1 MTTSPLSL
9 GAEDQGSDCL
19 YVSHLSGEDSPQC
32 GSFTV
37 PCRTLPQAL
46 FLVNDGGK
54 ICLNGKD
61 SESNPYECLKRD
73 SPNGNEFKTIEKS
86 VSIQGV
92 SSPAHISCGLV
103 FASRSKYGS
112 VKVSLS
118 NLVFN
123 NSRYGLVFLNV
134 PSYHVVI
141 SKCQFINFYRA
152 IFMLWQE
159 SQGSSFI
166 SQKSSLEVID
176 SEFRNNTYS
185 IELSPKFK
193 NGSVKVSLSNLLFD
207 NGTHGV
213 VLVDVPSY
221 DVVISDCKFINCS
234 KAIFMLWEG
243 SQSSSFISQKSS
255 LKVTDS
261 EFRNNTFGIAFGPKF
276 KNGSMKVSLSN
287 LLLGNGTYGV
297 ALVNM
302 SSYDVVIAKC
312 KFFNFSE
319 AAVVL
324 LWNQTNFVKNSIV
337 AADSKFQYNT
347 KSIFVMLP
355 NDFFEMTISRCL
367 FQDAKGRFHVTNYDR
382 NATGAVFVRSQS
394 SPLLT
399 YPFHVLVSITD
410 SIFQDLGH
418 KDNSFAVSVNV
429 KNLFSDGNVS
439 LFNTSF
445 LNNENSVF
453 VQGGFGLNLTQVT
466 ITSTYGYAITAS
478 APPKTLIK
486 APGVRVFLE
495 KCVLVNNRIGIRMST
510 NICLDDTH
518 QFCSTGDQ
526 TLIVKNS
533 LILGGDETLGTGDAI
548 RFGMS
553 FPKQNYTAAVLKP
566 GKEVAYLSP
575 DFEAKLLLEN
585 VTFQGLH
592 DCALS
597 VSVERNVSGLI
608 SVKNC
613 RFLNNTQFVNRLDER
628 AIVQIEFTNV
638 DPPQC
643 PHKRKGNKSEEL
655 MWNKTFEL
663 PVIFED
669 TLFENNAG
677 IAGTLNL
684 LNGNATLNNC
694 TFKNNEGVAMGGQV
708 YLRTGFGILNIVNSS
723 FHQTSSVERYRG
735 SRTGCFLQS
744 ESAGQLKVEQSS
756 FTADDNRQYDPIFA
770 ATKSSSILIDDSSS
784 FRCPSGR
791 QITIEKITE
800 EDGFEL
806 VKGSETCWIR
816 VQYIKLLCEECPYD
830 YYSFKRGWASGFHVH
845 EETKCIKCP
854 YGAKCERGNVLAQ
867 ENFWGSKVNRTSST
881 LEFIPCPLEYC
892 KTPTDS
898 TAHAYNGCYGSRT
911 GVLCG
916 ECAEGYSE
924 ALYSTSCQK
933 KEKCHDHWFWL
944 VSLIYILAF
953 ALYLV
958 FKPPVFTWLYRQGVW
973 FRSTSNSNSRQEAPN
988 EDRRDKQDAGYL
1000 KITFYFYQVAEILM
1014 ITSTE
1019 TTAHVIPF
1027 VTPIV
1032 ALFNFQVKNF
1042 KGSIGCP
1049 FPGFNVVTK
1058 ELFFCLKFLATL
1070 FSIPLIYAIHRAIS
1084 RFRPIPKPSLRLYLA
1099 VVLETLLLGYKTL
1112 ADTSLTLMHC
1122 VPVELEWRLFIDG
1135 NIQCWQWWQYL
1146 QIVFILTFIIPLVLV
1161 LFWGSLMLSKDEVS
1175 AKEFLTSCAFPLPF
1189 LFIWLFRCCKR
1200 RGDTSQYEYLLGN
1213 SEDNEDIKRVLYDPF
1228 RSASDGDHGTL
1239 YWESVLV
1246 GRRFLLLTISTF
1258 ITDPLTRFV
1267 CLGIACVL
1275 ILAHH
1280 LLMRPFRDRKANICE
1295 SLSLVS
1301 LTAICTFN
1309 LAKVTIIAQGL
1320 EPAGPKQILFHALK
1334 WIEVA
1339 LLGFLPA
1346 MAFILV
1352 VLVALSQVVRLLYHC
1367 VKLLH

>member
-1 MTTSPLSL
+1 MTTFSLSL

-19 YVSHLSGEDSPQC
+19 HVSRLTGEDSPQC
-32 GSFTV
+32 GSFAV

-46 FLVNDGGK
+46 LLVNDGGK
-54 ICLNGKD
+54 ICLNGTN
-61 SESNPYECLKRD
+61 SESNPYECLKTVG
-73 SPNGNEFKTIEKS
+73 PNGTKLRAVGKR

-92 SSPAHISCGLV
+92 SSPAHFSCGLA
-103 FASRSKYGS
+103 FASRLKYGS
-112 VKVSLS
+112 VKVSFS

-134 PSYHVVI
+134 PSY
-141 SKCQFINFYRA
+141 
-152 IFMLWQE
+152 
-159 SQGSSFI
+159 
-166 SQKSSLEVID
+166 
-176 SEFRNNTYS
+176 
-185 IELSPKFK
+185 
-193 NGSVKVSLSNLLFD
+193 
-207 NGTHGV
+207 
-213 VLVDVPSY
+213 
-221 DVVISDCKFINCS
+221 DVVISDCKFINCF
-234 KAIFMLWEG
+234 KAISMLWKG
-243 SQSSSFISQKSS
+243 SQGFSFVSQ
-255 LKVTDS
+255 
-261 EFRNNTFGIAFGPKF
+261 
-276 KNGSMKVSLSN
+276 N
-287 LLLGNGTYGV
+287 LV
-297 ALVNM
+297 A
-302 SSYDVVIAKC
+302 
-312 KFFNFSE
+312 
-319 AAVVL
+319 
-324 LWNQTNFVKNSIV
+324 T
-337 AADSKFQYNT
+337 DSKFRYNA
-347 KSIFVMLP
+347 KSILVMLP
-355 NDFFEMTISRCL
+355 NDFFEMTLSRCL
-367 FQDAKGRFHVTNYDR
+367 FQDAKGRFHVTNDDR

-394 SPLLT
+394 SPFLT
-399 YPFHVLVSITD
+399 YPFHVSVSITD
-410 SIFQDLGH
+410 SIFHDLGH
-418 KDNSFAVSVNV
+418 KDNSFAVSVSV
-429 KNLFSDGNVS
+429 QNLFADGNIS

-453 VQGGFGLNLTQVT
+453 VLGGFGLNLTHVT
-466 ITSTYGYAITAS
+466 VHSTYGYAIMAS
-478 APPKTLIK
+478 APPKTLIEV
-486 APGVRVFLE
+486 PGIRVFLE
-495 KCVLVNNRIGIRMST
+495 KCVLVNNRIGIRMAT
-510 NICLDDTH
+510 TTCLDYQH
-518 QFCSTGDQ
+518 CSTGDQ
-526 TLIVKNS
+526 TLVVKNS
-533 LILGGDETLGTGDAI
+533 LILGGKETLGTGDAI
-548 RFGMS
+548 RFAMS
-553 FPKQNYTAAVLKP
+553 FPKQNYTPVVLKP
-566 GKEVAYLSP
+566 SKEDVYLSP

-669 TLFENNAG
+669 TRFQNNAG

-708 YLRTGFGILNIVNSS
+708 YLRTGFGILNIFNSS
-723 FHQTSSVERYRG
+723 FHQTSSGERYRG

-744 ESAGQLKVEQSS
+744 ESAGQLKIEQSS

-791 QITIEKITE
+791 QITVEKITE

-816 VQYIKLLCEECPYD
+816 VEYVKLLCEECPD
-830 YYSFKRGWASGFHVH
+830 GFYSLKRGWASGFNVH

-881 LEFIPCPLEYC
+881 LQFIPCPLEYC
-892 KTPTDS
+892 KTPADT
-898 TAHAYNGCYGSRT
+898 TTHAYNGCYGSRT

-973 FRSTSNSNSRQEAPN
+973 FRSTCNSNSTQEAPN
-988 EDRRDKQDAGYL
+988 EDRRDKHDAGYL

-1058 ELFFCLKFLATL
+1058 ELFFSLKFLATL
-1070 FSIPLIYAIHRAIS
+1070 LSIPLIYAIHRAIS

-1146 QIVFILTFIIPLVLV
+1146 QIVFILAFIIPLYSS
-1161 LFWGSLMLSKDEVS
+1161 FS
-1175 AKEFLTSCAFPLPF
+1175 
-1189 LFIWLFRCCKR
+1189 
-1200 RGDTSQYEYLLGN
+1200 GD
-1213 SEDNEDIKRVLYDPF
+1213 R
-1228 RSASDGDHGTL
+1228 
-1239 YWESVLV
+1239 
-1246 GRRFLLLTISTF
+1246 
-1258 ITDPLTRFV
+1258 
-1267 CLGIACVL
+1267 
-1275 ILAHH
+1275 
-1280 LLMRPFRDRKANICE
+1280 
-1295 SLSLVS
+1295 
-1301 LTAICTFN
+1301 
-1309 LAKVTIIAQGL
+1309 
-1320 EPAGPKQILFHALK
+1320 
-1334 WIEVA
+1334 
-1339 LLGFLPA
+1339 
-1346 MAFILV
+1346 
-1352 VLVALSQVVRLLYHC
+1352 
-1367 VKLLH
+1367 

>member
-1 MTTSPLSL
+1 VTIPLLSLLSL

-19 YVSHLSGEDSPQC
+19 YVSHLSGKDLPQC
-32 GSFTV
+32 GSFAV

-46 FLVNDGGK
+46 LLVNDGGK
-54 ICLNGKD
+54 ICLNGIN
-61 SESNPYECLKRD
+61 SESNPYECLKTVGPKGTKLRAV
-73 SPNGNEFKTIEKS
+73 GKR

-103 FASRSKYGS
+103 FASRLKYGS
-112 VKVSLS
+112 VKVSFS

-134 PSYHVVI
+134 PSY
-141 SKCQFINFYRA
+141 
-152 IFMLWQE
+152 
-159 SQGSSFI
+159 
-166 SQKSSLEVID
+166 
-176 SEFRNNTYS
+176 
-185 IELSPKFK
+185 
-193 NGSVKVSLSNLLFD
+193 
-207 NGTHGV
+207 
-213 VLVDVPSY
+213 
-221 DVVISDCKFINCS
+221 DVVIYKCEFINCY

-243 SQSSSFISQKSS
+243 RQGSSFISQ
-255 LKVTDS
+255 
-261 EFRNNTFGIAFGPKF
+261 
-276 KNGSMKVSLSN
+276 N
-287 LLLGNGTYGV
+287 LV
-297 ALVNM
+297 A
-302 SSYDVVIAKC
+302 
-312 KFFNFSE
+312 
-319 AAVVL
+319 
-324 LWNQTNFVKNSIV
+324 T
-337 AADSKFQYNT
+337 DSKFRYNA
-347 KSIFVMLP
+347 KSVLVMLP
-355 NDFFEMTISRCL
+355 NDFFEMTVSRCL
-367 FQDAKGRFHVTNYDR
+367 FQNAKGRFHVTNYDR
-382 NATGAVFVRSQS
+382 NIKGAVFVRSQAS
-394 SPLLT
+394 SVTT
-399 YPFHVLVSITD
+399 YPIRVLVSITD

-418 KDNSFAVSVNV
+418 KDNSFAVSVRV
-429 KNLFSDGNVS
+429 DNLFSDGNVS

-453 VQGGFGLNLTQVT
+453 VHGGFGVNLTHVT
-466 ITSTYGYAITAS
+466 VHSTYGYAIMAN

-486 APGVRVFLE
+486 APGVKVFLE
-495 KCVLVNNRIGIRMST
+495 RCVLVNNRIGIRMST
-510 NICLDDTH
+510 TTCLTNTDA
-518 QFCSTGDQ
+518 FCSTGDQ
-526 TLIVKNS
+526 TLVVKNS
-533 LILGGDETLGTGDAI
+533 LILGGNETLGTGDAV

-553 FPKQNYTAAVLKP
+553 FPKQNYSRAVLKP
-566 GKEVAYLSP
+566 GKEKVYLSP

-643 PHKRKGNKSEEL
+643 PHKKNGNKSEEL

-669 TLFENNAG
+669 TLFENNTG

-684 LNGNATLNNC
+684 LNGNATLNKC

-723 FHQTSSVERYRG
+723 FHQTSSAERYRG

-744 ESAGQLKVEQSS
+744 ESAGQLKIEQSS
-756 FTADDNRQYDPIFA
+756 FTADDNRQYDAIFA

-791 QITIEKITE
+791 QITIEKITK

-806 VKGSETCWIR
+806 VKGNFVKGSETCWIR
-816 VQYIKLLCEECPYD
+816 VQYIKLLCEECPD
-830 YYSFKRGWASGFHVH
+830 GFYSLKRGWASGFHVH

-881 LEFIPCPLEYC
+881 LKFIPCPLE
-892 KTPTDS
+892 KKNTHS
-898 TAHAYNGCYGSRT
+898 TTQTYNGCYGSRT

-916 ECAEGYSE
+916 ECAKGYSE

-933 KEKCHDHWFWL
+933 NEKCHDHWFWL
-944 VSLIYILAF
+944 LSLIYILAF

-958 FKPPVFTWLYRQGVW
+958 FKPPVFKWLYRQCVW
-973 FRSTSNSNSRQEAPN
+973 FKRTTNSNSRQEAPN
-988 EDRRDKQDAGYL
+988 GDSRSKHDAGYL
-1000 KITFYFYQVAEILM
+1000 KITFYFYQVADILM
-1014 ITSTE
+1014 VTSKE

-1032 ALFNFQVKNF
+1032 ALFNFQVRNF

-1049 FPGFNVVTK
+1049 FPGFTVVTK

-1070 FSIPLIYAIHRAIS
+1070 LSIPLIYTIHRAIS
-1084 RFRPIPKPSLRLYLA
+1084 GFRPIPKPSLRLYLA

-1146 QIVFILTFIIPLVLV
+1146 QIVFILAFVIPLVLV
-1161 LFWGSLMLSKDEVS
+1161 LCWGSLMLSKDKVS

-1189 LFIWLFRCCKR
+1189 LFIWLFRRCKR
-1200 RGDTSQYEYLLGN
+1200 KGYTSQYEYLPG
-1213 SEDNEDIKRVLYDPF
+1213 SSKDTDDIKKVLYDPF

-1239 YWESVLV
+1239 YWESVLI

-1258 ITDPLTRFV
+1258 IIDPLKRFV

-1320 EPAGPKQILFHALK
+1320 EPAGPEKIFFHGLR

-1352 VLVALSQVVRLLYHC
+1352 VLVAFSQIVRLLYHC

>member
-1 MTTSPLSL
+1 M
-9 GAEDQGSDCL
+9 
-19 YVSHLSGEDSPQC
+19 
-32 GSFTV
+32 

-46 FLVNDGGK
+46 LLVNDGGK
-54 ICLNGKD
+54 ICLNGIN
-61 SESNPYECLKRD
+61 SESNPYECLKTVG
-73 SPNGNEFKTIEKS
+73 PNGTKLRAVGKR

-103 FASRSKYGS
+103 FASRLKYGS
-112 VKVSLS
+112 VKVSFS

-134 PSYHVVI
+134 PSYDVVI
-141 SKCQFINFYRA
+141 YKCKFINCYKA
-152 IFMLWQE
+152 ISMLWE
-159 SQGSSFI
+159 GRQGSSFI
-166 SQKSSLEVID
+166 SQKSSLEVTD
-176 SEFRNNTYS
+176 SKFHNNAFS
-185 IELSPKFK
+185 IRFGPKFK
-193 NGSVKVSLSNLLFD
+193 IGSVKVSLSNLLFD
-207 NGTHGV
+207 NGTYGV

-221 DVVISDCKFINCS
+221 DVVISDCKFNNCY

-243 SQSSSFISQKSS
+243 SQGSSFINQKSS
-255 LKVTDS
+255 LEVTDS
-261 EFRNNTFGIAFGPKF
+261 KFRNNTISIEFGPKF
-276 KNGSMKVSLSN
+276 KNGPIKVSLSN
-287 LLLGNGTYGV
+287 LLVDNGTYG
-297 ALVNM
+297 LVLVSV
-302 SSYDVVIAKC
+302 SSFDIVIAKC

-319 AAVVL
+319 AAVGL
-324 LWNQTNFVKNSIV
+324 FWNEIKYVIREKSSLV
-337 AADSKFQYNT
+337 ATDSKFRYNA
-347 KSIFVMLP
+347 KSILVMLP
-355 NDFFEMTISRCL
+355 NDFFEMTVSRCL
-367 FQDAKGRFHVTNYDR
+367 FQDAKGRFHVTNDDR
-382 NATGAVFVRSQS
+382 SIKGAVFVRSQAS
-394 SPLLT
+394 SVTT
-399 YPFHVLVSITD
+399 YPIRVLVSITD

-418 KDNSFAVSVNV
+418 KDNSFAVSVRV
-429 KNLFSDGNVS
+429 DNLFGDGNVS

-453 VQGGFGLNLTQVT
+453 VHGGFKVNLTHVRVH
-466 ITSTYGYAITAS
+466 STYGYAIMAS

-486 APGVRVFLE
+486 APGVKVFLE
-495 KCVLVNNRIGIRMST
+495 RCVLVDNRIGIRMST
-510 NICLDDTH
+510 TTCLTNTND
-518 QFCSTGDQ
+518 FCSTGDQ
-526 TLIVKNS
+526 TLVVKNS
-533 LILGGDETLGTGDAI
+533 LILGGNETLGTGDAI
-548 RFGMS
+548 RFEMS
-553 FPKQNYTAAVLKP
+553 FPKRNYSRAVLKP
-566 GKEVAYLSP
+566 GKEEVYLSP
-575 DFEAKLLLEN
+575 DFEAKLFLEN

-613 RFLNNTQFVNRLDER
+613 RFLNNTQFVNRLHER

-655 MWNKTFEL
+655 MWSKTFEL

-669 TLFENNAG
+669 TRFENNAG

-723 FHQTSSVERYRG
+723 FHQTSSAERYRG

-744 ESAGQLKVEQSS
+744 ESAGQLKIEQSS
-756 FTADDNRQYDPIFA
+756 FIADDNRQYDPIFA

-806 VKGSETCWIR
+806 VKETFGKRSKTCWIR
-816 VQYIKLLCEECPYD
+816 VQYVKLLCEECPD
-830 YYSFKRGWASGFHVH
+830 GFYSLKRGWASGFHVH
-845 EETKCIKCP
+845 KETKCIKCP

-881 LEFIPCPLEYC
+881 LQFIPCPLEYC
-892 KTPTDS
+892 KTPADS

-973 FRSTSNSNSRQEAPN
+973 FRSTSNSNSRLEAPN
-988 EDRRDKQDAGYL
+988 GDSRDKHDAGYL

-1058 ELFFCLKFLATL
+1058 ELFFSLKFLATL
-1070 FSIPLIYAIHRAIS
+1070 LSIPLIYAIHRAIS

-1146 QIVFILTFIIPLVLV
+1146 QIVFILAFIIPLILV
-1161 LFWGSLMLSKDEVS
+1161 LFWGSLMLSKDKVS
-1175 AKEFLTSCAFPLPF
+1175 AKEFLTSCAFPMPF

-1200 RGDTSQYEYLLGN
+1200 KGYTSQYEYLPG
-1213 SEDNEDIKRVLYDPF
+1213 SSKDTDDIKKVLYDPF

-1246 GRRFLLLTISTF
+1246 GRRFLLLIISTF
-1258 ITDPLTRFV
+1258 IIDPLKRFV

-1320 EPAGPKQILFHALK
+1320 EPAGPEIIFFHALR

-1352 VLVALSQVVRLLYHC
+1352 VLVAFSQIVRLLYHC

>member
-1 MTTSPLSL
+1 M
-9 GAEDQGSDCL
+9 
-19 YVSHLSGEDSPQC
+19 
-32 GSFTV
+32 

-46 FLVNDGGK
+46 LLVNDSGK
-54 ICLNGKD
+54 ICLNGID
-61 SESNPYECLKRD
+61 SESNPYECLKTVG
-73 SPNGNEFKTIEKS
+73 PNGTKLRAVGKS

-123 NSRYGLVFLNV
+123 NSRYGLVFFNV
-134 PSYHVVI
+134 PSYDVVI
-141 SKCQFINFYRA
+141 SDCKFINCMRA
-152 IFMLWQE
+152 IFMLWE
-159 SQGSSFI
+159 GSQGSSFI
-166 SQKSSLEVID
+166 NQKSSLEVTD
-176 SEFRNNTYS
+176 SEFRNNTFS
-185 IELSPKFK
+185 IEFGPKLK
-193 NGSVKVSLSNLLFD
+193 IGSVKVSLSNLLFD
-207 NGTHGV
+207 NGT
-213 VLVDVPSY
+213 
-221 DVVISDCKFINCS
+221 
-234 KAIFMLWEG
+234 
-243 SQSSSFISQKSS
+243 
-255 LKVTDS
+255 
-261 EFRNNTFGIAFGPKF
+261 
-276 KNGSMKVSLSN
+276 
-287 LLLGNGTYGV
+287 YGV
-297 ALVNM
+297 ALFNV
-302 SSYDVVIAKC
+302 SSFDIVIAKC
-312 KFFNFSE
+312 KFFNFSK
-319 AAVVL
+319 AAVGL
-324 LWNQTNFVKNSIV
+324 FWNEINYVIREKSSLV
-337 AADSKFQYNT
+337 ATDSKFRYNA
-347 KSIFVMLP
+347 KSILVMLP
-355 NDFFEMTISRCL
+355 NDFFEMTVSRCL
-367 FQDAKGRFHVTNYDR
+367 FQNAKGRFHVTNDDR
-382 NATGAVFVRSQS
+382 SIKGAVFVRSQAS
-394 SPLLT
+394 SVTT
-399 YPFHVLVSITD
+399 YPIRVLVSITD

-418 KDNSFAVSVNV
+418 KDNSFAVSVRV
-429 KNLFSDGNVS
+429 DNLFGDGNVS

-453 VQGGFGLNLTQVT
+453 VHGGFGVNLTHVT
-466 ITSTYGYAITAS
+466 VHSTYGYAIIAS
-478 APPKTLIK
+478 APPKTSIK
-486 APGVRVFLE
+486 APGVKVFLE
-495 KCVLVNNRIGIRMST
+495 RCVLVDNRIGIRMST
-510 NICLDDTH
+510 TTCLDNTARY
-518 QFCSTGDQ
+518 CSTGDQ
-526 TLIVKNS
+526 TLVVKNS
-533 LILGGDETLGTGDAI
+533 LILGGNETLGAGDAI

-553 FPKQNYTAAVLKP
+553 FPKQNYSRAVLKP
-566 GKEVAYLSP
+566 SKEEVYLSP

-613 RFLNNTQFVNRLDER
+613 KFLNNTQFVNRLDER

-669 TLFENNAG
+669 TRFENNAG

-723 FHQTSSVERYRG
+723 FHQTKSAERYRG

-744 ESAGQLKVEQSS
+744 ESAGQLKIEQSS
-756 FTADDNRQYDPIFA
+756 FIADDNRQYDPIFA

-816 VQYIKLLCEECPYD
+816 VQYVKLLCEECPD
-830 YYSFKRGWASGFHVH
+830 GFYSLERGWASGFHVH
-845 EETKCIKCP
+845 KETKCIKCP

-881 LEFIPCPLEYC
+881 LQFIPCPLEYC
-892 KTPTDS
+892 KTPADS

-973 FRSTSNSNSRQEAPN
+973 FRSTSNSNSRLEAPN
-988 EDRRDKQDAGYL
+988 GDSRDKHDAGYL

-1058 ELFFCLKFLATL
+1058 ELFLCLKFLATL
-1070 FSIPLIYAIHRAIS
+1070 LSIAIIYAIHRVIS
-1084 RFRPIPKPSLRLYLA
+1084 RFRHIPKPSLTLYLA
-1099 VVLETLLLGYKTL
+1099 VVLETLLLGYETL
-1112 ADTSLTLMHC
+1112 ADTSLKLMHC
-1122 VPVELEWRLFIDG
+1122 VPVGREWRLFIDG
-1135 NIQCWQWWQYL
+1135 NIHCWQWWQYM
-1146 QIVFILTFIIPLVLV
+1146 QIVFILVFIIPLVLV
-1161 LFWGSLMLSKDEVS
+1161 LFWGSLMLSKDKLS

-1189 LFIWLFRCCKR
+1189 LFMWLYRYVFKKP
-1200 RGDTSQYEYLLGN
+1200 SLHEFKLFWGN
-1213 SEDNEDIKRVLYDPF
+1213 THDAEEIKKVLHDPF
-1228 RSASDGDHGTL
+1228 RPPCGDDHGTL
-1239 YWESVLV
+1239 YWESVLT
-1246 GRRFLLLTISTF
+1246 GRRFLLLTIRNF
-1258 ITDPLTRFV
+1258 ITDPLTRFI
-1267 CLGIACVL
+1267 CLDFACVVTL
-1275 ILAHH
+1275 VHH
-1280 LLMRPFRDRKANICE
+1280 LVSRPFRNRKANICE
-1295 SLSLVS
+1295 ALSLMS
-1301 LTAICTFN
+1301 LVAICTFN
-1309 LAKVTIIAQGL
+1309 LAEVTLIAQGL
-1320 EPAGPKQILFHALK
+1320 EPTGPRENLFYALE
-1334 WIEVA
+1334 WMEVA

-1346 MAFILV
+1346 IACILV
-1352 VLVALSQVVRLLYHC
+1352 VLAALSQVIRVPYYCLRLLRRTVC
-1367 VKLLH
+1367 LRSLF

>member
-1 MTTSPLSL
+1 M
-9 GAEDQGSDCL
+9 
-19 YVSHLSGEDSPQC
+19 
-32 GSFTV
+32 

-46 FLVNDGGK
+46 LLVNDGDK
-54 ICLNGKD
+54 ICLNGTN
-61 SESNPYECLKRD
+61 SESNPYECLKTVGPKGTKLRAV
-73 SPNGNEFKTIEKS
+73 GKR

-103 FASRSKYGS
+103 FASRLKYGS
-112 VKVSLS
+112 VKVSFS

-134 PSYHVVI
+134 PSYDVVI
-141 SKCQFINFYRA
+141 YKCKFINCYKA
-152 IFMLWQE
+152 IFMLWE
-159 SQGSSFI
+159 GRQGSSFI
-166 SQKSSLEVID
+166 SQKSSLEVTD
-176 SEFRNNTYS
+176 SKFHNNAFS
-185 IELSPKFK
+185 IGFDPKFK
-193 NGSVKVSLSNLLFD
+193 IGSVKVSLSNLLFD
-207 NGTHGV
+207 NGTYGV

-221 DVVISDCKFINCS
+221 DVVISDCKFNNCY

-243 SQSSSFISQKSS
+243 SQGSSFINQKSS
-255 LKVTDS
+255 LEVTDS
-261 EFRNNTFGIAFGPKF
+261 KFRNNTISIEFGPKF
-276 KNGSMKVSLSN
+276 KNGPIKVSLSN
-287 LLLGNGTYGV
+287 LLVDNGTYGLV
-297 ALVNM
+297 LVNV
-302 SSYDVVIAKC
+302 SSFDIVIAKC

-319 AAVVL
+319 AAVGL
-324 LWNQTNFVKNSIV
+324 YWNQIFYVIREKSSLV
-337 AADSKFQYNT
+337 ATDSKFRYNA
-347 KSIFVMLP
+347 KSILVMLP
-355 NDFFEMTISRCL
+355 NDFFEMTVSRCL
-367 FQDAKGRFHVTNYDR
+367 FQNAKGRFHVTNDDR
-382 NATGAVFVRSQS
+382 SIKGAVFVRSQAS
-394 SPLLT
+394 TVTT
-399 YPFHVLVSITD
+399 YPIRVLVSITD

-418 KDNSFAVSVNV
+418 KDNSFAVSIRVD
-429 KNLFSDGNVS
+429 NLFGDGNVS

-453 VQGGFGLNLTQVT
+453 VHGGFKVNLTHVRVH
-466 ITSTYGYAITAS
+466 STYGYAIMAS

-486 APGVRVFLE
+486 APGVKVFLE
-495 KCVLVNNRIGIRMST
+495 RCVLVDNRIGIRMST
-510 NICLDDTH
+510 TTCLDNTNRY
-518 QFCSTGDQ
+518 CSTGDQ
-526 TLIVKNS
+526 TLVVKNS
-533 LILGGDETLGTGDAI
+533 LMLGGNETLGTGDAV

-553 FPKQNYTAAVLKP
+553 FPKQNYSRAVLRP
-566 GKEVAYLSP
+566 RKEEVYLSP

-585 VTFQGLH
+585 VTFRGLH

-669 TLFENNAG
+669 TRFENNAG

-723 FHQTSSVERYRG
+723 FHQTKSAERYRG

-756 FTADDNRQYDPIFA
+756 FIADDNRQYDPIFA
-770 ATKSSSILIDDSSS
+770 ATKSSSILLDDSSS

-791 QITIEKITE
+791 KITIEKITE

-806 VKGSETCWIR
+806 VKETFGKRSKTCWIR
-816 VQYIKLLCEECPYD
+816 VQYIKLLCEECPD
-830 YYSFKRGWASGFHVH
+830 GFYSLKRGWASGFHVH

-854 YGAKCERGNVLAQ
+854 YGAKCERGKVLAQ

-881 LEFIPCPLEYC
+881 LKFIPCPLEYC
-892 KTPTDS
+892 KTPTHS
-898 TAHAYNGCYGSRT
+898 TTQTYNGCYGSRT

-933 KEKCHDHWFWL
+933 NEKCHDHWFWL

-958 FKPPVFTWLYRQGVW
+958 FKPPVFKWLYRQGVW
-973 FRSTSNSNSRQEAPN
+973 FRSTSNSNSRLEAPN
-988 EDRRDKQDAGYL
+988 GDSRDKHDAGYL
-1000 KITFYFYQVAEILM
+1000 KITFYFYQVADILM
-1014 ITSTE
+1014 VTSKE

-1032 ALFNFQVKNF
+1032 ALFNFQVRNF

-1049 FPGFNVVTK
+1049 FPGFTVVTK

-1070 FSIPLIYAIHRAIS
+1070 LSIPLIYTIHRAIS
-1084 RFRPIPKPSLRLYLA
+1084 RFRPIPKPSLTLYLA

-1146 QIVFILTFIIPLVLV
+1146 QIVFILAFVIPLVLV
-1161 LFWGSLMLSKDEVS
+1161 LFWGSLMLSKDKVS
-1175 AKEFLTSCAFPLPF
+1175 AKEFLTSCAFPMPF

-1200 RGDTSQYEYLLGN
+1200 KGYTSQYEYLPG
-1213 SEDNEDIKRVLYDPF
+1213 SSKDTDDIKKVLYDPF

-1246 GRRFLLLTISTF
+1246 GRRFLLLIISTF
-1258 ITDPLTRFV
+1258 IIDPLKRFV

-1320 EPAGPKQILFHALK
+1320 EPAGPEIIFFHALR

-1352 VLVALSQVVRLLYHC
+1352 VLVAFSQIVRLLYHC

>member
-1 MTTSPLSL
+1 MTTFPLSL

-19 YVSHLSGEDSPQC
+19 YVSHLSGEDLPQC
-32 GSFTV
+32 GSFAV
-37 PCRTLPQAL
+37 PCRTLPHAL
-46 FLVNDGGK
+46 LLVNDGDK

-61 SESNPYECLKRD
+61 SGSNPYECLKTD
-73 SPNGNEFKTIEKS
+73 SPNGTEFKTIEKS
-86 VSIQGV
+86 VSIQGM

-103 FASRSKYGS
+103 FASRLKYGS

-123 NSRYGLVFLNV
+123 NSYYGLVFLNV
-134 PSYHVVI
+134 SSYDVVI
-141 SKCQFINFYRA
+141 SKCKFINCSKA
-152 IFMLWQE
+152 ISMSWE
-159 SQGSSFI
+159 RSQGSSFI
-166 SQKSSLEVID
+166 SQKSSLEVTD
-176 SEFRNNTYS
+176 SEFRNNTIS
-185 IELSPKFK
+185 IEIGPKFK
-193 NGSVKVSLSNLLFD
+193 KGSVKVSLSNLLFD
-207 NGTHGV
+207 NGT
-213 VLVDVPSY
+213 
-221 DVVISDCKFINCS
+221 
-234 KAIFMLWEG
+234 
-243 SQSSSFISQKSS
+243 
-255 LKVTDS
+255 
-261 EFRNNTFGIAFGPKF
+261 
-276 KNGSMKVSLSN
+276 
-287 LLLGNGTYGV
+287 YGV
-297 ALVNM
+297 ALFNV
-302 SSYDVVIAKC
+302 SSFDIVIAEC
-312 KFFNFSE
+312 KFFNFSK
-319 AAVVL
+319 AAVGL
-324 LWNQTNFVKNSIV
+324 LWNVIKSVILKKSSLV
-337 AADSKFQYNT
+337 ATDSKFQYNT
-347 KSIFVMLP
+347 KSIVVMFP
-355 NDFFEMTISRCL
+355 NDFFEMTILRCL
-367 FQDAKGRFHVTNYDR
+367 FQDVKGRFHVTNDDR
-382 NATGAVFVRSQS
+382 NGTGAVFVNSQA
-394 SPLLT
+394 SPVIT
-399 YPFHVLVSITD
+399 YPIHVLVSITD

-418 KDNSFAVSVNV
+418 KDNSFAVSVRV
-429 KNLFSDGNVS
+429 DNLFGDGNVS

-445 LNNENSVF
+445 LNNENSLF
-453 VQGGFGLNLTQVT
+453 VHGGFGVNLTHVT
-466 ITSTYGYAITAS
+466 VHSTYGYAIMAS

-486 APGVRVFLE
+486 APGVKVFLE
-495 KCVLVNNRIGIRMST
+495 RCVLVNNRIGIRMSMT
-510 NICLDDTH
+510 TCLDDTH
-518 QFCSTGDQ
+518 WFCSTGDQ
-526 TLIVKNS
+526 TLVVKNS
-533 LILGGDETLGTGDAI
+533 LILGGNETLGTGDAI

-553 FPKQNYTAAVLKP
+553 FPKEKDTPALLEP
-566 GKEVAYLSP
+566 GKREVYLSP
-575 DFEAKLLLEN
+575 DFEAKILLEN

-628 AIVQIEFTNV
+628 AIVQIEFTKV

-643 PHKRKGNKSEEL
+643 PHRRKGNKSEEL
-655 MWNKTFEL
+655 MWSKTFEL

-669 TLFENNAG
+669 TRFENNAG

-723 FHQTSSVERYRG
+723 FHQTKSAERYRG

-744 ESAGQLKVEQSS
+744 ESAGQLKIEQSS

-791 QITIEKITE
+791 KITIEKITE

-806 VKGSETCWIR
+806 VKETFGKRSKTCWIR
-816 VQYIKLLCEECPYD
+816 VQYIKLLCEECPD
-830 YYSFKRGWASGFHVH
+830 GFYSLKRGWASGFHVH
-845 EETKCIKCP
+845 KETKCIKCP

-881 LEFIPCPLEYC
+881 LQFIPCPLEYC
-892 KTPTDS
+892 KTPTHS

-973 FRSTSNSNSRQEAPN
+973 FRSTSNSNSRLEAPN
-988 EDRRDKQDAGYL
+988 GDSRDKHDAGYL

-1014 ITSTE
+1014 VTSKE

-1032 ALFNFQVKNF
+1032 ALFNFQVRNF

-1058 ELFFCLKFLATL
+1058 ELFFSLKFLATL
-1070 FSIPLIYAIHRAIS
+1070 LSIPLIYAIHRAIS

-1112 ADTSLTLMHC
+1112 ADTSLALMHC

-1146 QIVFILTFIIPLVLV
+1146 QIVFILAFVIPLILV
-1161 LFWGSLMLSKDEVS
+1161 LFWGSLMLSKDKVS

-1189 LFIWLFRCCKR
+1189 LFIWLFHCCKR
-1200 RGDTSQYEYLLGN
+1200 KEDTSQYEYLPGN
-1213 SEDNEDIKRVLYDPF
+1213 SRDTDDIKRVLYNPF

-1367 VKLLH
+1367 MKLLHRSNTIIV

>member
-1 MTTSPLSL
+1 MTTFPLSL
-9 GAEDQGSDCL
+9 GAEDQGSNCL
-19 YVSHLSGEDSPQC
+19 YVSRLTGKDSPQC
-32 GSFTV
+32 GSFAV

-46 FLVNDGGK
+46 LLVNDGGK
-54 ICLNGKD
+54 ICLNGIN
-61 SESNPYECLKRD
+61 SESNPYECLKTVG
-73 SPNGNEFKTIEKS
+73 PNGTKLRAVGKR

-103 FASRSKYGS
+103 FASRLKYGS
-112 VKVSLS
+112 VKVSFS

-123 NSRYGLVFLNV
+123 NSRYGLVFFNV

-141 SKCQFINFYRA
+141 SDCKFINCYKA
-152 IFMLWQE
+152 ISMLWYR
-159 SQGSSFI
+159 SQVSSFI
-166 SQKSSLEVID
+166 NQKSSLEVTD
-176 SEFRNNTYS
+176 SEFRNNTYG
-185 IELSPKFK
+185 IEFGPKFK
-193 NGSVKVSLSNLLFD
+193 NGSHKVSLSNLLFD
-207 NGTHGV
+207 NGTYGV
-213 VLVDVPSY
+213 FLVNV
-221 DVVISDCKFINCS
+221 
-234 KAIFMLWEG
+234 
-243 SQSSSFISQKSS
+243 SSFDI
-255 LKVTDS
+255 
-261 EFRNNTFGIAFGPKF
+261 
-276 KNGSMKVSLSN
+276 
-287 LLLGNGTYGV
+287 
-297 ALVNM
+297 
-302 SSYDVVIAKC
+302 VIAKC

-319 AAVVL
+319 AAVGL
-324 LWNQTNFVKNSIV
+324 FWNEIKYVIREKSSLV
-337 AADSKFQYNT
+337 ATDSKFRYNA
-347 KSIFVMLP
+347 KSILVMLP
-355 NDFFEMTISRCL
+355 NDFFEMTVSRCL
-367 FQDAKGRFHVTNYDR
+367 FQNAKGRFHVTNDDR
-382 NATGAVFVRSQS
+382 SIKGAVFVRSQAS
-394 SPLLT
+394 TVTT
-399 YPFHVLVSITD
+399 YPIRVLVSITD

-418 KDNSFAVSVNV
+418 KDNSFAVSVRV
-429 KNLFSDGNVS
+429 DNLFGDGNVS

-445 LNNENSVF
+445 LNNENSLF
-453 VQGGFGLNLTQVT
+453 VHGGFGVNLTHVT
-466 ITSTYGYAITAS
+466 VHSTYGYAIMAN

-486 APGVRVFLE
+486 APGVKVFLE
-495 KCVLVNNRIGIRMST
+495 RCVLVNNRIGIRMST
-510 NICLDDTH
+510 TTCLTNTND
-518 QFCSTGDQ
+518 FCSTGDQ
-526 TLIVKNS
+526 TLVVKNS
-533 LILGGDETLGTGDAI
+533 LILGGNETLGTGDAV

-553 FPKQNYTAAVLKP
+553 FPKQNYSRAVLRP
-566 GKEVAYLSP
+566 RKEEVYLSP

-585 VTFQGLH
+585 VTFRGLH

-669 TLFENNAG
+669 TRFENNAG

-723 FHQTSSVERYRG
+723 FHQTKSAERYRG

-744 ESAGQLKVEQSS
+744 ESAGQLKIEQSS

-816 VQYIKLLCEECPYD
+816 VQYIKLLCEECPD
-830 YYSFKRGWASGFHVH
+830 GFYSLKRGWASGFHVH
-845 EETKCIKCP
+845 KETKCIKCP
-854 YGAKCERGNVLAQ
+854 YGAKCERGKVLAQ

-881 LEFIPCPLEYC
+881 LQFIPCPLEYC
-892 KTPTDS
+892 KTPADS

-933 KEKCHDHWFWL
+933 NEKCHDHWFWL

-958 FKPPVFTWLYRQGVW
+958 FKPPVFKWLYRQGVW
-973 FRSTSNSNSRQEAPN
+973 FRSTSNSNSRLEAPN
-988 EDRRDKQDAGYL
+988 GDSRDKHDAGYL
-1000 KITFYFYQVAEILM
+1000 KITFYFYQVADILM
-1014 ITSTE
+1014 VTSKE

-1032 ALFNFQVKNF
+1032 ALFNFQVRNF

-1070 FSIPLIYAIHRAIS
+1070 LSIPLIYTIHRAIS

-1112 ADTSLTLMHC
+1112 ADTSLALMHC

-1146 QIVFILTFIIPLVLV
+1146 QIVFILAFIIPLVLV
-1161 LFWGSLMLSKDEVS
+1161 LFWGSLMLSKDKLS

-1200 RGDTSQYEYLLGN
+1200 KEDTSQYEYLPGN
-1213 SEDNEDIKRVLYDPF
+1213 SKDTDDIKRVLYDPF
-1228 RSASDGDHGTL
+1228 RTASDGGHGTL

-1367 VKLLH
+1367 VKLLHRSNTIIV

>member
-1 MTTSPLSL
+1 MTTFSLSL

-19 YVSHLSGEDSPQC
+19 YVSRLTGEDSPQC
-32 GSFTV
+32 GSFAV
-37 PCRTLPQAL
+37 PCQTLPQAL
-46 FLVNDGGK
+46 LLVNNGGK
-54 ICLNGKD
+54 ICLNGTS
-61 SESNPYECLKRD
+61 SESNPYECLKTVG
-73 SPNGNEFKTIEKS
+73 PNGMKLSAVRKR

-103 FASRSKYGS
+103 FASRLKNGS
-112 VKVSLS
+112 VKVSFS
-118 NLVFN
+118 NLIFN
-123 NSRYGLVFLNV
+123 NSRYGLVFVNV
-134 PSYHVVI
+134 PSYH
-141 SKCQFINFYRA
+141 
-152 IFMLWQE
+152 
-159 SQGSSFI
+159 
-166 SQKSSLEVID
+166 
-176 SEFRNNTYS
+176 
-185 IELSPKFK
+185 
-193 NGSVKVSLSNLLFD
+193 
-207 NGTHGV
+207 
-213 VLVDVPSY
+213 
-221 DVVISDCKFINCS
+221 VVISDCKFINCYR
-234 KAIFMLWEG
+234 AIFMLWNE
-243 SQSSSFISQKSS
+243 SQVSSFINQKSS

-261 EFRNNTFGIAFGPKF
+261 EFRNNTFSIEFGPKF
-276 KNGSMKVSLSN
+276 KIGSVKVSLSN
-287 LLLGNGTYGV
+287 LLFDNGTYGV
-297 ALVNM
+297 ALVNV
-302 SSYDVVIAKC
+302 SSFDIVIAKC

-319 AAVVL
+319 AAVGL
-324 LWNQTNFVKNSIV
+324 FWNEIKSVIREKSSLV
-337 AADSKFQYNT
+337 ATDSKFWYNAI
-347 KSIFVMLP
+347 SILVMLP
-355 NDFFEMTISRCL
+355 NDFFEMTVSRCL
-367 FQDAKGRFHVTNYDR
+367 FQNAKGRFHVTNDSR
-382 NATGAVFVRSQS
+382 SIKGAVFVRSQAS
-394 SPLLT
+394 SVTT
-399 YPFHVLVSITD
+399 YPIHVLVSITD

-418 KDNSFAVSVNV
+418 RDNSFAVSVRV
-429 KNLFSDGNVS
+429 DNLFSDGKVS

-445 LNNENSVF
+445 LYNENSVF
-453 VQGGFGLNLTQVT
+453 VHGGFGLNLTHVT
-466 ITSTYGYAITAS
+466 VTSTYGYAIVAS

-486 APGVRVFLE
+486 APGVKVFLE
-495 KCVLVNNRIGIRMST
+495 RCVLVNNRIGIRMST
-510 NICLDDTH
+510 TTCLTNTDA
-518 QFCSTGDQ
+518 FCSTGNQ
-526 TLIVKNS
+526 TLVVKNS
-533 LILGGDETLGTGDAI
+533 LILGGNETLGTGDAV

-553 FPKQNYTAAVLKP
+553 FPKQNYSRAVLKP
-566 GKEVAYLSP
+566 SKEEVYLSP

-613 RFLNNTQFVNRLDER
+613 RFLNNSQFVNRLDER

-669 TLFENNAG
+669 TRFENNAG

-694 TFKNNEGVAMGGQV
+694 TFRNNEGVAMGGQV

-723 FHQTSSVERYRG
+723 FHQTKSVERYRG

-744 ESAGQLKVEQSS
+744 ESAGQLKIEQSS
-756 FTADDNRQYDPIFA
+756 FIADDNRQYDPIFA

-791 QITIEKITE
+791 KITIEKITE

-806 VKGSETCWIR
+806 VKETFGKRSKTCWIR
-816 VQYIKLLCEECPYD
+816 VQYIKLLCEECPD
-830 YYSFKRGWASGFHVH
+830 GFYSLERGWASGFRVH

-892 KTPTDS
+892 KTPTHS

-933 KEKCHDHWFWL
+933 NEKCHDHWFWL

-973 FRSTSNSNSRQEAPN
+973 FRSTSNSNSRLEAPN
-988 EDRRDKQDAGYL
+988 GDSRDKHDAGYL
-1000 KITFYFYQVAEILM
+1000 KITFYFYQVAEILI

-1032 ALFNFQVKNF
+1032 ALFNFQVRNF

-1049 FPGFNVVTK
+1049 FPGFTVVTK
-1058 ELFFCLKFLATL
+1058 ELFFSLKFLATL
-1070 FSIPLIYAIHRAIS
+1070 LSIPLIYAIHRAIS
-1084 RFRPIPKPSLRLYLA
+1084 RFRPIPKPSLRLYWA
-1099 VVLETLLLGYKTL
+1099 VVLESLLLGYKTL

-1146 QIVFILTFIIPLVLV
+1146 QIVFILAFIIPLILV
-1161 LFWGSLMLSKDEVS
+1161 LCWGSLMLSKDEVS

-1189 LFIWLFRCCKR
+1189 LFIWSLRCCKR
-1200 RGDTSQYEYLLGN
+1200 KGDTSQYEYLPGN
-1213 SEDNEDIKRVLYDPF
+1213 SRDTDDIKRVLYDPF

-1367 VKLLH
+1367 MKLLHRSNTIIV

>member
-1 MTTSPLSL
+1 M
-9 GAEDQGSDCL
+9 
-19 YVSHLSGEDSPQC
+19 
-32 GSFTV
+32 

-46 FLVNDGGK
+46 LLVNDGDK
-54 ICLNGKD
+54 ICLNGTN
-61 SESNPYECLKRD
+61 SESNPYECLKTGGPKGTKLRAV
-73 SPNGNEFKTIEKS
+73 GKR

-103 FASRSKYGS
+103 FASRLKYGS
-112 VKVSLS
+112 VKVSFS

-134 PSYHVVI
+134 PSYDVVI
-141 SKCQFINFYRA
+141 YKCKFVNCYKA
-152 IFMLWQE
+152 IFMLWE
-159 SQGSSFI
+159 GRQGSSFI
-166 SQKSSLEVID
+166 SQKSSLEVTD
-176 SEFRNNTYS
+176 SKFHNNAFS
-185 IELSPKFK
+185 IRFGPNFK
-193 NGSVKVSLSNLLFD
+193 IGSVKVSLSNLLFN
-207 NGTHGV
+207 NGTYGV

-221 DVVISDCKFINCS
+221 DVIISDCKFNNCY

-243 SQSSSFISQKSS
+243 SQGSSFINQKSS
-255 LKVTDS
+255 LEVTDS
-261 EFRNNTFGIAFGPKF
+261 KFRNNTISIEFGPKF
-276 KNGSMKVSLSN
+276 KNGPIKVSLSN
-287 LLLGNGTYGV
+287 LLVDNGTYGLV
-297 ALVNM
+297 LVNV
-302 SSYDVVIAKC
+302 SSFDIVIAKC

-319 AAVVL
+319 AAVGL
-324 LWNQTNFVKNSIV
+324 YWNRINYVIREKSSLV
-337 AADSKFQYNT
+337 ATDSKFQYNA
-347 KSIFVMLP
+347 KSILVMLP
-355 NDFFEMTISRCL
+355 NDFFEMTVSRCL
-367 FQDAKGRFHVTNYDR
+367 FQNAKGRFHVTNDDR
-382 NATGAVFVRSQS
+382 SIKGAVFVRSQAS
-394 SPLLT
+394 TVTT
-399 YPFHVLVSITD
+399 YPIRVLVSITD

-418 KDNSFAVSVNV
+418 KDNSFAVSIRVD
-429 KNLFSDGNVS
+429 NLFGDGNVS

-453 VQGGFGLNLTQVT
+453 VHGGFKVNLTNVRVH
-466 ITSTYGYAITAS
+466 STYGYAIMAS

-486 APGVRVFLE
+486 APGVKVFLE
-495 KCVLVNNRIGIRMST
+495 RCVLVDNRIGIRMST
-510 NICLDDTH
+510 TTCLDNTDRY
-518 QFCSTGDQ
+518 CSTGDQ
-526 TLIVKNS
+526 TLVVKNS
-533 LILGGDETLGTGDAI
+533 LILGGNETLGTGDAV

-553 FPKQNYTAAVLKP
+553 FPKQNYSCAVLRP
-566 GKEVAYLSP
+566 RKEEVYLSP

-585 VTFQGLH
+585 VTFRGLH

-628 AIVQIEFTNV
+628 AIVQIEFTKV

-643 PHKRKGNKSEEL
+643 PHSRKGNKSEEL
-655 MWNKTFEL
+655 MWSKTFEL

-669 TLFENNAG
+669 TRFENNAG

-723 FHQTSSVERYRG
+723 FHQTKSAERYRG

-756 FTADDNRQYDPIFA
+756 FIADDNRQYDPIFA

-791 QITIEKITE
+791 KITIEKITE

-806 VKGSETCWIR
+806 VKETFGKRSKTCWIR
-816 VQYIKLLCEECPYD
+816 VQYIKLLCEECPD
-830 YYSFKRGWASGFHVH
+830 GFYSLKRGWASGFHVH

-881 LEFIPCPLEYC
+881 LKFIPCPLEYC
-892 KTPTDS
+892 KTPTHS
-898 TAHAYNGCYGSRT
+898 TTQTYNGCYGSRT

-933 KEKCHDHWFWL
+933 NEKCHDHWFWL

-958 FKPPVFTWLYRQGVW
+958 FKPPVFKWLYRQGVW
-973 FRSTSNSNSRQEAPN
+973 FRSTSNSNSRLEAPN
-988 EDRRDKQDAGYL
+988 RDSRDKHDAGYL
-1000 KITFYFYQVAEILM
+1000 KITFYFYQVADILM
-1014 ITSTE
+1014 VTSKE

-1032 ALFNFQVKNF
+1032 ALFNFQVRNF

-1049 FPGFNVVTK
+1049 FPGFTVVTK

-1070 FSIPLIYAIHRAIS
+1070 LSIPLIYTIHRAIS

-1146 QIVFILTFIIPLVLV
+1146 QIVFILAFVIPLVLV
-1161 LFWGSLMLSKDEVS
+1161 LFWGSLMLSKDKVS
-1175 AKEFLTSCAFPLPF
+1175 AKEFLTSCAFPMPF

-1200 RGDTSQYEYLLGN
+1200 KGYTSQYEYLPG
-1213 SEDNEDIKRVLYDPF
+1213 SSKDTDDIKKVLYDPF

-1246 GRRFLLLTISTF
+1246 GRRFLLLIISTF
-1258 ITDPLTRFV
+1258 IIDPLKRFV

-1320 EPAGPKQILFHALK
+1320 EPAGPEIIFFHALR

-1352 VLVALSQVVRLLYHC
+1352 VLVAFSQIVRLLYHC

>member
-1 MTTSPLSL
+1 M
-9 GAEDQGSDCL
+9 
-19 YVSHLSGEDSPQC
+19 
-32 GSFTV
+32 

-46 FLVNDGGK
+46 LLVNDGDK
-54 ICLNGKD
+54 ICLNGTN
-61 SESNPYECLKRD
+61 SESNPYECLKTVGPKGTKLRAV
-73 SPNGNEFKTIEKS
+73 GKR

-103 FASRSKYGS
+103 FASRLKYGS
-112 VKVSLS
+112 VKVSFS

-134 PSYHVVI
+134 PSYDVVI
-141 SKCQFINFYRA
+141 YKCKFINCYKA
-152 IFMLWQE
+152 IFMLWE
-159 SQGSSFI
+159 GRQGSSFI
-166 SQKSSLEVID
+166 SQKSSLEVTD
-176 SEFRNNTYS
+176 SKFHNNAFS
-185 IELSPKFK
+185 IRFGPKFK
-193 NGSVKVSLSNLLFD
+193 IGSVKVSLSNLLFD
-207 NGTHGV
+207 NGTYGV

-221 DVVISDCKFINCS
+221 DAVISDCKFNNCY

-243 SQSSSFISQKSS
+243 SQGSSFINQKSS
-255 LKVTDS
+255 LEVTDS
-261 EFRNNTFGIAFGPKF
+261 KFRNNTISIEFGPKF
-276 KNGSMKVSLSN
+276 KNGPIKVSLSN
-287 LLLGNGTYGV
+287 LLVDNGMYGFV
-297 ALVNM
+297 LVNV
-302 SSYDVVIAKC
+302 SSFDIVIAKC

-319 AAVVL
+319 AAVGL
-324 LWNQTNFVKNSIV
+324 FWNEIKYVIREKSSLV
-337 AADSKFQYNT
+337 ATDSKFRYNA
-347 KSIFVMLP
+347 KSILVMLP
-355 NDFFEMTISRCL
+355 NDFFEMTVSRCL
-367 FQDAKGRFHVTNYDR
+367 FQNAKGRFHVTNDDR
-382 NATGAVFVRSQS
+382 SIKGAVFVRSQAS
-394 SPLLT
+394 SVTT
-399 YPFHVLVSITD
+399 YPIRVLVSITD

-418 KDNSFAVSVNV
+418 KDNSFAVSVRV
-429 KNLFSDGNVS
+429 DNLFGDGNVS
-439 LFNTSF
+439 LLNTSF

-453 VQGGFGLNLTQVT
+453 VHGGFGVNLTHVT
-466 ITSTYGYAITAS
+466 VHSTYGYAIMAS

-486 APGVRVFLE
+486 APGVKVFLE
-495 KCVLVNNRIGIRMST
+495 RCVLVNNRIGIRMST
-510 NICLDDTH
+510 TTCLDNT
-518 QFCSTGDQ
+518 QRFCSTGDQ
-526 TLIVKNS
+526 TLVVKNS
-533 LILGGDETLGTGDAI
+533 LILGGNETLGTGDAI
-548 RFGMS
+548 RFEMS
-553 FPKQNYTAAVLKP
+553 FPKRNYSRAVLKP
-566 GKEVAYLSP
+566 GKEKVYLSP

-669 TLFENNAG
+669 TRFENNAG

-723 FHQTSSVERYRG
+723 FHQTKSAERYRG

-744 ESAGQLKVEQSS
+744 ESAGQLKIEQSS

-791 QITIEKITE
+791 KITIEKITE

-806 VKGSETCWIR
+806 VKGNFFKGGETCWIR
-816 VQYIKLLCEECPYD
+816 VQYVKLLCEECPD
-830 YYSFKRGWASGFHVH
+830 GFYSLKRGWASGFHVH

-881 LEFIPCPLEYC
+881 LQFIPCPLEYC

-958 FKPPVFTWLYRQGVW
+958 FKPPVFKWLYRQGVW
-973 FRSTSNSNSRQEAPN
+973 FRSTSNSNSRLEAPN
-988 EDRRDKQDAGYL
+988 GDSRDKHDAGYL
-1000 KITFYFYQVAEILM
+1000 KITFYFYQVADILM
-1014 ITSTE
+1014 VTSKE

-1032 ALFNFQVKNF
+1032 ALFNFQVRNF

-1049 FPGFNVVTK
+1049 FPGFTVVTK

-1070 FSIPLIYAIHRAIS
+1070 LSIPLIYTIHRAIS

-1146 QIVFILTFIIPLVLV
+1146 QIVFILAFVIPLVLV
-1161 LFWGSLMLSKDEVS
+1161 LFWGSLMLSKDKVS
-1175 AKEFLTSCAFPLPF
+1175 AKEFLTSCAFPLPL

-1200 RGDTSQYEYLLGN
+1200 KGYTSQYEYLPGN
-1213 SEDNEDIKRVLYDPF
+1213 SRDTDDIKRVLYNPF

-1352 VLVALSQVVRLLYHC
+1352 VLVALSQVVRMLYHC
-1367 VKLLH
+1367 MKLLHRSNTNIV

>member
-1 MTTSPLSL
+1 
-9 GAEDQGSDCL
+9 
-19 YVSHLSGEDSPQC
+19 
-32 GSFTV
+32 
-37 PCRTLPQAL
+37 
-46 FLVNDGGK
+46 
-54 ICLNGKD
+54 
-61 SESNPYECLKRD
+61 
-73 SPNGNEFKTIEKS
+73 
-86 VSIQGV
+86 
-92 SSPAHISCGLV
+92 
-103 FASRSKYGS
+103 
-112 VKVSLS
+112 
-118 NLVFN
+118 
-123 NSRYGLVFLNV
+123 
-134 PSYHVVI
+134 
-141 SKCQFINFYRA
+141 
-152 IFMLWQE
+152 MLWE
-159 SQGSSFI
+159 GSQGSAFI
-166 SQKSSLEVID
+166 NQKSSLEVTD
-176 SEFRNNTYS
+176 SKFHNNTFS
-185 IELSPKFK
+185 IEFGPKFK
-193 NGSVKVSLSNLLFD
+193 NGPIKVSLSNLL
-207 NGTHGV
+207 
-213 VLVDVPSY
+213 VD
-221 DVVISDCKFINCS
+221 
-234 KAIFMLWEG
+234 
-243 SQSSSFISQKSS
+243 
-255 LKVTDS
+255 
-261 EFRNNTFGIAFGPKF
+261 
-276 KNGSMKVSLSN
+276 
-287 LLLGNGTYGV
+287 NGTYGLV
-297 ALVNM
+297 LVNV
-302 SSYDVVIAKC
+302 SSFDIVITKC

-319 AAVVL
+319 AAVGL
-324 LWNQTNFVKNSIV
+324 FWNEINYVIREKSSLV
-337 AADSKFQYNT
+337 ATDSKFRYNA
-347 KSIFVMLP
+347 KSILVMLP
-355 NDFFEMTISRCL
+355 NDFFEMTVSRCL
-367 FQDAKGRFHVTNYDR
+367 FQNAKGRFHVTNDDR
-382 NATGAVFVRSQS
+382 SIKGAVFVRSQAS
-394 SPLLT
+394 SVTT
-399 YPFHVLVSITD
+399 YPIRVLVSITD

-418 KDNSFAVSVNV
+418 KDNSFAVSVRV
-429 KNLFSDGNVS
+429 DNLFGDGNVS

-453 VQGGFGLNLTQVT
+453 VHGGFGVNLTHVT
-466 ITSTYGYAITAS
+466 VHSTYGYAIMAS

-486 APGVRVFLE
+486 APGVKVFLE
-495 KCVLVNNRIGIRMST
+495 RCVLVNNRIGIRMST
-510 NICLDDTH
+510 TTCLDNT
-518 QFCSTGDQ
+518 QRFCSTGDQ
-526 TLIVKNS
+526 TLVVKNS
-533 LILGGDETLGTGDAI
+533 LILGGNETLGTGDAV

-553 FPKQNYTAAVLKP
+553 FPKQNYSRAVLKP
-566 GKEVAYLSP
+566 RKEEVYLSP

-723 FHQTSSVERYRG
+723 FHQTKSAERYRG

-744 ESAGQLKVEQSS
+744 ESAGQLKIEQSS
-756 FTADDNRQYDPIFA
+756 FIADDNRQYDPIFA
-770 ATKSSSILIDDSSS
+770 ATKSSSILIDQPSS

-806 VKGSETCWIR
+806 VKGSETCWVR
-816 VQYIKLLCEECPYD
+816 VQYIKLLCEECPD
-830 YYSFKRGWASGFHVH
+830 GFYSLKRGWASGFHVH

-854 YGAKCERGNVLAQ
+854 YGAKCERGNILAQ
-867 ENFWGSKVNRTSST
+867 KNFWGSKVNRTSST
-881 LEFIPCPLEYC
+881 LQFIPCPLEYC

-898 TAHAYNGCYGSRT
+898 TARAYNGCYGSRT

-973 FRSTSNSNSRQEAPN
+973 FRSTSNSNSRLEAPN
-988 EDRRDKQDAGYL
+988 GDSRDKHDAGYL
-1000 KITFYFYQVAEILM
+1000 KITFYFYQVADILI
-1014 ITSTE
+1014 ITSKE

-1049 FPGFNVVTK
+1049 FPGFTVVTK
-1058 ELFFCLKFLATL
+1058 ELFFSLKFLATL
-1070 FSIPLIYAIHRAIS
+1070 LSIPLIYAIHRAIS

-1112 ADTSLTLMHC
+1112 ADTSLALMHC

-1146 QIVFILTFIIPLVLV
+1146 QIVFILAFVIPLVFV
-1161 LFWGSLMLSKDEVS
+1161 LFWGSLMLSKDKVS
-1175 AKEFLTSCAFPLPF
+1175 AKEFLTSCAFPLPL

-1200 RGDTSQYEYLLGN
+1200 KGYTSQYEYLPGN
-1213 SEDNEDIKRVLYDPF
+1213 SKDTDDIKRVLYNPF

-1280 LLMRPFRDRKANICE
+1280 LLMKPFRDRKANICE

-1309 LAKVTIIAQGL
+1309 LAKVTITAQGL
-1320 EPAGPKQILFHALK
+1320 EPAGPEIIFFHALR

-1352 VLVALSQVVRLLYHC
+1352 ILVAFSQIVRLLYHC
-1367 VKLLH
+1367 VKLFH

>member
-1 MTTSPLSL
+1 MTKQNACILIARKPFSLREIESNSAQGHNFMTTFSLSL
-9 GAEDQGSDCL
+9 GAEDQESDCL

-32 GSFTV
+32 GSFAV

-46 FLVNDGGK
+46 LLVNNGGK
-54 ICLNGKD
+54 ICLNGAS
-61 SESNPYECLKRD
+61 SESNPYECLKTVGPD
-73 SPNGNEFKTIEKS
+73 GTIKKS

-103 FASRSKYGS
+103 FASRLKYGS

-123 NSRYGLVFLNV
+123 NSRYGLHFLNV
-134 PSYHVVI
+134 PSYDVVI
-141 SKCQFINFYRA
+141 SKCKFINCYEA
-152 IFMLWQE
+152 IFMSWE
-159 SQGSSFI
+159 GSQGSSFI
-166 SQKSSLEVID
+166 SQTSSLE
-176 SEFRNNTYS
+176 
-185 IELSPKFK
+185 
-193 NGSVKVSLSNLLFD
+193 
-207 NGTHGV
+207 
-213 VLVDVPSY
+213 
-221 DVVISDCKFINCS
+221 
-234 KAIFMLWEG
+234 
-243 SQSSSFISQKSS
+243 
-255 LKVTDS
+255 VTDS
-261 EFRNNTFGIAFGPKF
+261 EFRNNTFSIEFDPKF
-276 KNGSMKVSLSN
+276 KKGSVKVSLSN
-287 LLLGNGTYGV
+287 LFFDNGTYGV
-297 ALVNM
+297 FLVSV
-302 SSYDVVIAKC
+302 SSFDIVIAKC
-312 KFFNFSE
+312 KFFNFSV
-319 AAVVL
+319 AAVDL
-324 LWNQTNFVKNSIV
+324 HWNEIKSVIREKSSLV
-337 AADSKFQYNT
+337 ATDSKFRYNA
-347 KSIFVMLP
+347 KSILVMLP
-355 NDFFEMTISRCL
+355 NDFFEMTVSRCL
-367 FQDAKGRFHVTNYDR
+367 FQGAKGRFHVTNDDR
-382 NATGAVFVRSQS
+382 SIKGAVFVRSQAS
-394 SPLLT
+394 SVTT
-399 YPFHVLVSITD
+399 YPIRVLVSITD

-418 KDNSFAVSVNV
+418 KDNSFAVSVRV
-429 KNLFSDGNVS
+429 DNLFGDGNIS

-445 LNNENSVF
+445 LNNENSIF
-453 VQGGFGLNLTQVT
+453 VHGGFGVNLTHVT
-466 ITSTYGYAITAS
+466 VHSTYGYAITAS

-486 APGVRVFLE
+486 APGVKVFLE
-495 KCVLVNNRIGIRMST
+495 RCVLVNNRIGIRMSMT
-510 NICLDDTH
+510 TCLDDTH
-518 QFCSTGDQ
+518 WFCSTGDQ
-526 TLIVKNS
+526 TLVVKNS
-533 LILGGDETLGTGDAI
+533 LILGGNETLGTGDAI

-553 FPKQNYTAAVLKP
+553 FPKEIDTPALLEP
-566 GKEVAYLSP
+566 GKREVYLSP

-669 TLFENNAG
+669 TRFENNAG

-723 FHQTSSVERYRG
+723 FHQTKSAERYRG

-744 ESAGQLKVEQSS
+744 ESAGQLKIEQSS

-791 QITIEKITE
+791 KITIEKITE

-806 VKGSETCWIR
+806 VKETFGKRSKTCWIR
-816 VQYIKLLCEECPYD
+816 VQYIKLLCEECPD
-830 YYSFKRGWASGFHVH
+830 GFYSLKRGWASGFHVH

-892 KTPTDS
+892 KTPTHS

-973 FRSTSNSNSRQEAPN
+973 FRSTSNSNSRLEAPN
-988 EDRRDKQDAGYL
+988 GDSRDKHDAGYL
-1000 KITFYFYQVAEILM
+1000 KITFYFYQVADILM
-1014 ITSTE
+1014 VTSKE

-1032 ALFNFQVKNF
+1032 ALFNFQVRNF

-1049 FPGFNVVTK
+1049 FPGFTVVTK

-1070 FSIPLIYAIHRAIS
+1070 LSIPLIYTIHRAIS

-1146 QIVFILTFIIPLVLV
+1146 QIVFILAFVIPLILV
-1161 LFWGSLMLSKDEVS
+1161 LFWGSLMLSKDKVS
-1175 AKEFLTSCAFPLPF
+1175 AKEFLTSCAFPLPL
-1189 LFIWLFRCCKR
+1189 LFIWSFRCCNRK
-1200 RGDTSQYEYLLGN
+1200 GDTSQYEYLLGN
-1213 SEDNEDIKRVLYDPF
+1213 SRDTDDIKRVLYNPF

-1309 LAKVTIIAQGL
+1309 LAKVTIITQGL

-1367 VKLLH
+1367 MKLLHRSNTNIV